1 MQSAAGRANATW
13 NKFSAFRVLGDHE
26 PMPGFRLV
34 MRLAPTPESL
44 ARLLGLRAA
53 QSDAL
58 DSELARATVRAG
70 VGLLQSHFVS
80 FAYATPEEIVAL
92 IRLGAVNKL
101 GSSLA
106 VYDRLV
112 SMYSSRVSVLLGE
125 EVVVTGSIYEF
136 PDLGIAQRAF
146 IAAQEWVEEAT
157 PLRSAW
163 RVSQQRTAKG
173 ESVGSLGT
181 AEGQASVLRSAGVD
195 LEKLPS
201 WWWRGI
207 AARMRVD
214 GGVEL
219 YDEVPSGADFAALIA
234 DE

>member
-1 MQSAAGRANATW
+1 MQSAAVRANATW

-34 MRLAPTPESL
+34 MQLAATPESIARML
-44 ARLLGLRAA
+44 AARAKRA
-53 QSDAL
+53 DLL

-92 IRLGAVNKL
+92 IRLDAVQRV

-112 SMYSSRVSVLLGE
+112 SMYASRVSVLLGE
-125 EVVVTGSIYEF
+125 EVVVSGSIYEF

-157 PLRSAW
+157 PMRSAW
-163 RVSQQRTAKG
+163 RACLR
-173 ESVGSLGT
+173 
-181 AEGQASVLRSAGVD
+181 LRSQAPTPCSPRLPRKVCCSWRAGEYWVIWPRAS
-195 LEKLPS
+195 LCPS
-201 WWWRGI
+201 
-207 AARMRVD
+207 
-214 GGVEL
+214 L
-219 YDEVPSGADFAALIA
+219 
-234 DE
+234 